1 MYIAFWLRLAA
12 CGMHVDLCLFYHSF
26 TSSFGKFQ
34 LFSGKLGFCADCFC
48 SADRNFP
55 SFTKD
60 VLIRL
65 PDGDSNDAEKVL
77 LARNP
82 FQVLQMEPQALD
94 EKQAPGSQCPA
105 ETCVHTKSNDYVAC
119 AHGSQPSQVRT
130 QYRKMALKVH
140 PVPCWKELK
149 SRAPFAPDLDLI
161 LGRGHSILT
170 VLQYHKLTCS
180 IP

>member
-1 MYIAFWLRLAA
+1 MYIAFWLRVAT

-34 LFSGKLGFCADCFC
+34 LFSGKLCFCTGCFC

-105 ETCVHTKSNDYVAC
+105 ETCVHTKSNDYAAC

-149 SRAPFAPDLDLI
+149 SRA
-161 LGRGHSILT
+161 
-170 VLQYHKLTCS
+170 
-180 IP
+180 

>member
-12 CGMHVDLCLFYHSF
+12 CGMRVDLCLFYHSF

-34 LFSGKLGFCADCFC
+34 LFSGKLCLCTTDCFC
-48 SADRNFP
+48 SAP

-105 ETCVHTKSNDYVAC
+105 ETCVHTKSNHYVAC

-130 QYRKMALKVH
+130 LYRKMALKVH
-140 PVPCWKELK
+140 PVSCWKELK
-149 SRAPFAPDLDLI
+149 MLKSSAPFAPDLDLI
-161 LGRGHSILT
+161 LARGHGVSI
-170 VLQYHKLTCS
+170 S
-180 IP
+180 